1 MQATQQ
7 THVITR
13 KTFAADTSQSRYA
26 RCIEASRRIRWDI
39 DADVFRGRVFD
50 YSQKFLPDGLSLV
63 HELEFLD
70 SAEKRFLSQI
80 QGRTYAY
87 IFGLV
92 ERFINAKV
100 LEISQQHVL
109 GDQVVLE
116 ALIRFSDE
124 ELKHQEMF
132 RRIERMCAEGMPAG
146 YQQVVE
152 AGDVAAVVLG
162 RSTWSVLALTCHIE
176 LFTQMHYKQS
186 IHDDDGLSELYKDVF
201 FYHWKEES
209 QHAILDEL
217 EWRREDAG
225 MTDAERDMAVTDLID
240 LVNAVDGIL
249 VAQSQADTAY
259 FVKCANRAFS
269 PAEEKVI
276 GDGILKAYR
285 WQYIVS
291 GVQDPR
297 FTGVLAELVTDA
309 QMNRITAALAPL
321 M

>member
-132 RRIERMCAEGMPAG
+132 RRIERMCAEEFIGDSDLEDDCENRYATRYRDLIIGRPPDIPTNR
-146 YQQVVE
+146 YIQIE
-152 AGDVAAVVLG
+152 ARCKRQSKNDLDRLALCYRTEYLALRQIRTDRSGISPDKRVLG
-162 RSTWSVLALTCHIE
+162 QR
-176 LFTQMHYKQS
+176 
-186 IHDDDGLSELYKDVF
+186 
-201 FYHWKEES
+201 
-209 QHAILDEL
+209 
-217 EWRREDAG
+217 
-225 MTDAERDMAVTDLID
+225 
-240 LVNAVDGIL
+240 
-249 VAQSQADTAY
+249 
-259 FVKCANRAFS
+259 
-269 PAEEKVI
+269 
-276 GDGILKAYR
+276 
-285 WQYIVS
+285 
-291 GVQDPR
+291 
-297 FTGVLAELVTDA
+297 
-309 QMNRITAALAPL
+309 
-321 M
+321 